1 MRWLAG
7 GVSVLILLAVL
18 PARAADEAIDRLIS
32 KLPPP
37 QKLIDPAINDP
48 LNNQIIAATKAHN
61 FGVALDLSRRL
72 ADRYPKS
79 LSAHLLHGL
88 LAASVREF
96 REASDAYHKA
106 LSIRP
111 DFPAAYV
118 GLGIVEASQNRFS
131 AALSDFQKI
140 TRIAPQL
147 DVGWVGSSAC
157 AEKLG
162 RRQESLE
169 FARRATSVAPS
180 SVGAWLQLAR
190 EEGLA
195 GNSQAANAAL
205 ARAKQLQR
213 NPPRANTKQ
222 Q

>member
-7 GVSVLILLAVL
+7 GVSGLMLAVL
-18 PARAADEAIDRLIS
+18 PAQAADEAIDRLIS

-37 QKLIDPAINDP
+37 QKFVDPAINDP
-48 LNNQIIAATKAHN
+48 LNKQITAATKAHN

-79 LSAHLLHGL
+79 LGPQMVHGL
-88 LAASVREF
+88 LAASLREF
-96 REASDAYHKA
+96 REASEAYHRA

-111 DFPAAYV
+111 DFVPAYV
-118 GLGIVEASQNRFS
+118 GLGIIDVSQNRFS

-147 DVGWVGSSAC
+147 DVGWVGSSIC
-157 AEKLG
+157 SEKLG
-162 RRQESLE
+162 RKQDSLE

-180 SVGAWLQLAR
+180 SVAAWLQLAR

-195 GNSQAANAAL
+195 GNNQAAKAAL
-205 ARAKQLQR
+205 AHANQLQR
-213 NPPRANTKQ
+213 NAPKANTTQ

>member
-7 GVSVLILLAVL
+7 GVSVLMLLALL

-48 LNNQIIAATKAHN
+48 LNKQIIAATKAHN

-72 ADRYPKS
+72 VDRYPKS
-79 LSAHLLHGL
+79 LGAQMVHGL
-88 LAASVREF
+88 LAGSVREF
-96 REASDAYHKA
+96 REASDAYHRA

-111 DFPAAYV
+111 DFLAAYV
-118 GLGIVEASQNRFS
+118 GLGIIDASQNRFS

-147 DVGWVGSSAC
+147 DVGWVGSSVC

-162 RRQESLE
+162 RKQDSLE
-169 FARRATSVAPS
+169 FARRATRVAPS
-180 SVGAWLQLAR
+180 SVAAWLQLGR

-195 GNSQAANAAL
+195 GNDQAAKAAL
-205 ARAKQLQR
+205 ARANQLQR
-213 NPPRANTKQ
+213 NAPKANTAQ

>member
-7 GVSVLILLAVL
+7 GVAVFILLGVL
-18 PARAADEAIDRLIS
+18 SARAADEAIDRLIG

-37 QKLIDPAINDP
+37 QKFIDPAINDP
-48 LNNQIIAATKAHN
+48 LNKQITAATKAHN
-61 FGVALDLSRRL
+61 FGVALSLSRQL

-79 LSAHLLHGL
+79 LGAQMLHGM

-96 REASDAYHKA
+96 REASDAYHRA

-111 DFPAAYV
+111 DFTPAHV
-118 GLGIVEASQNRFS
+118 GLGIIEAAQNRFS

-140 TRIAPQL
+140 TRVAPQL
-147 DVGWVGSSAC
+147 DVGWIGSSIC

-162 RRQESLE
+162 RKQDSLE

-180 SVGAWLQLAR
+180 SVAAWLQLAR

-195 GNSQAANAAL
+195 DNNQAAKAAI

-213 NPPRANTKQ
+213 NAPKAKTTER
-222 Q
+222 